1 MLELP
6 QDFPHTPPNG
16 HTYELD
22 NLKAGLV
29 RIWLRHPDHYNY
41 TSDVV
46 RTVWGFYNT
55 KKKVYC
61 APVNSKKSGN
71 VVDIDKTT
79 PYTAMQIV
87 KPMRPTVLSFC

>member
-6 QDFPHTPPNG
+6 QDFPHNPPEG
-16 HTYELD
+16 YTYELD
-22 NLKAGLV
+22 NFKSGLV
-29 RIWLRHPDHYNY
+29 RIWLRHPDQYNY

-61 APVNSKKSGN
+61 APINSKKCGD
-71 VVDIDKTT
+71 VVDIGKTT
-79 PYTAMQIV
+79 PYTSMQIV